1 MGNNIILRR
10 AQFHNS
16 YYDSSIIISLNEREK
31 NLKAHLISNEGT
43 YWIESNKGFKS
54 SFFETRKDAD
64 LEFEKYCL
72 KTYVN
77 EEIINLGDI
86 DNNCPSWKLPEL
98 FPYFAEV
105 GGGFNYFVPETK
117 DFLFIS
123 IISELHCFKNF
134 SYKVNTISKAINQ
147 EIRFS
152 EIPDE
157 DTFNGL
163 LWEITKNSAILNKV
177 IIHQNIKAL
186 LGWEII
192 KKERIYNHSHNFDLL
207 RSMLLLSPYFE
218 PRSSS
223 SDSHI

>member
-1 MGNNIILRR
+1 MGNNVILRK

-16 YYDSSIIISLNEREK
+16 YYDSSIIVSLNEREK
-31 NLKAHLISNEGT
+31 NLKDRLISNNGT

-54 SFFETRKDAD
+54 SYFETRKEAD
-64 LEFEKYCL
+64 FEFEKYCL

-86 DNNCPSWKLPEL
+86 DDNCPSWKLPEL
-98 FPYFAEV
+98 FPYFAEA
-105 GGGFNYFVPETK
+105 GGGFKYFVPETK

-123 IISELHCFKNF
+123 IVSELHGFKSF
-134 SYKVNTISKAINQ
+134 SNKVNTISNAINQ
-147 EIRFS
+147 EIKFS

-157 DTFNGL
+157 DTSNGL

-186 LGWEII
+186 WGWELI
-192 KKERIYNHSHNFDLL
+192 KKERIYNYSHIFDLL

-218 PRSSS
+218 PPSYS
-223 SDSHI
+223 SDSDI